1 MNFNE
6 FDSNN
11 MDDHIIKKIKKVI
24 ENANLKELRE
34 LKSYLQFQI
43 EEIID
48 EINKRIEKLEE
59 SKKVCAVCG
68 TPISEVDEPFEL
80 IFGKRGFR
88 KKAYFC
94 GIDCLNFFLHNY
106 HNRRRKFQ
114 KMEQQIYF

>member
-1 MNFNE
+1 MHFDE
-6 FDSNN
+6 FKDKDNN
-11 MDDHIIKKIKKVI
+11 HIIDKIKKII
-24 ENANLKELRE
+24 ESADLKELKE
-34 LKSYLQFQI
+34 LKAYLQFQVD
-43 EEIID
+43 EIVS

-68 TPISEVDEPFEL
+68 MPISEVDEPFEL

-106 HNRRRKFQ
+106 QNRKQ
-114 KMEQQIYF
+114 KIKKMQEIYF